1 MKNGGSRQKVK
12 GSGKRWRARLKVI
25 ILDNKLSGHTNGGGT
40 GQKEE
45 GLDKKW
51 KGRTKVEGP
60 RQNMKGLDNK
70 EGSDKLEELKKELKG

>member
-1 MKNGGSRQKVK
+1 MEGPDK
-12 GSGKRWRARLKVI
+12 
-25 ILDNKLSGHTNGGGT
+25 KLSGQANGGGT

-60 RQNMKGLDNK
+60 RKKMKGLDN
-70 EGSDKLEELKKELKG
+70 EEESDKLEGLKKELKG

>member
-1 MKNGGSRQKVK
+1 MEGPDK
-12 GSGKRWRARLKVI
+12 
-25 ILDNKLSGHTNGGGT
+25 KLRGQANGGGT

-70 EGSDKLEELKKELKG
+70 EGQTNWRNWKKN

>member
-1 MKNGGSRQKVK
+1 MEGPDK
-12 GSGKRWRARLKVI
+12 
-25 ILDNKLSGHTNGGGT
+25 KLRGQAKGGGT

-51 KGRTKVEGP
+51 KGKTKVEVP
-60 RQNMKGLDNK
+60 RQNMKGLNNK